1 MAAPQGKLG
10 LPRKP
15 FLRPQGSPEFSA
27 MASSKTLAF
36 FSFLAIVQVCRWF
49 LSETFVSGPAVSGRD
64 ESSVA
69 MGSRKFRKREI
80 EMWMNTKMQKASEA
94 ERDNEDFVA
103 EAIDGD
109 PRAFAHASVR
119 LRKDVDF
126 IMKMLKVSPRVVD
139 FMHEDVYADKDLI
152 EDNEPRVKA
161 RIITVGLPALWHDRH
176 PSGLTTSGW
185 QLQEIKQEYK
195 LLGYGGWSLVP
206 AGFGVAKHPFC
217 GVKTTTQTTNWT
229 WIPAKQKWRKMCP
242 CCHFHGPD
250 FVFDSFHPRPFDI
263 RVHNDRIDKR
273 LISMGTSKPPTRVL
287 PILCAAAPPL

>member
-1 MAAPQGKLG
+1 
-10 LPRKP
+10 
-15 FLRPQGSPEFSA
+15 

-152 EDNEPRVKA
+152 E
-161 RIITVGLPALWHDRH
+161 
-176 PSGLTTSGW
+176 
-185 QLQEIKQEYK
+185 EIKQEYK
-195 LLGYGGWSLVP
+195 LLGYGGWIYWHDPSYNFW
-206 AGFGVAKHPFC
+206 G
-217 GVKTTTQTTNWT
+217 
-229 WIPAKQKWRKMCP
+229 R
-242 CCHFHGPD
+242 
-250 FVFDSFHPRPFDI
+250 
-263 RVHNDRIDKR
+263 
-273 LISMGTSKPPTRVL
+273 TSGRRNRRG
-287 PILCAAAPPL
+287 AMMRMR